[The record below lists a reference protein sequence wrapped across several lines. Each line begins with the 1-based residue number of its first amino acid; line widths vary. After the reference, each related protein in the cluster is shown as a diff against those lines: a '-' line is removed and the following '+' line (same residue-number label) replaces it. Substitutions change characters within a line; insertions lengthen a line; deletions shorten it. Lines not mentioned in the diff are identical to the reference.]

1 MSEVFV
7 DGAPPSLPVVASLG
21 IALWLELDWLALV
34 GVFIALPYGA
44 ALFWFATRQAGE
56 IVVGREPEILVATRI
71 KDEGK

>member
-1 MSEVFV
+1 
-7 DGAPPSLPVVASLG
+7 
-21 IALWLELDWLALV
+21 LDWLAVV